1 MLSPVCAAAAHDGAP
16 DPTCRAPPKFM
27 PPARGLRTSA
37 RTGSL
42 AVMSDP
48 RAPSAPLSKLAAALA
63 RNYRHLH
70 DQDRAL
76 EAERAKLTPNERLLA
91 ERRDRIEEEDRARN
105 RATLEAIDAI
115 QTVALAAT
123 EAAESRAVEAAAQEA
138 RIVGMTDTL
147 LTLTKWLV
155 ALAALTL
162 AAAAVTLVATL
173 AG

>member
-1 MLSPVCAAAAHDGAP
+1 
-16 DPTCRAPPKFM
+16 M

-37 RTGSL
+37 RAGSL
-42 AVMSDP
+42 VSVSDP
-48 RAPSAPLSKLAAALA
+48 RAPGTPFYKLAVALA
-63 RNYRHLH
+63 NNFRHLR
-70 DQDRAL
+70 DQERAL
-76 EAERAKLTPNERLLA
+76 EAERAKLTPDERLLA

-162 AAAAVTLVATL
+162 AAAAITLVATL